1 MILSIHLMAP
11 ETLVTFCILNLQCT
25 AVNVD
30 CFMLYKNLL
39 LSPSN
44 QIIYGETEK
53 LKREKHFVHKPTNHL

>member
-44 QIIYGETEK
+44 QIIYGGTEK
-53 LKREKHFVHKPTNHL
+53 TGERKAFCT